1 MTANVT
7 LILDSQDLGGA
18 VEPGNNTLGSSSHFT
33 QNNNLATTYNSFYQG
48 SLLFFNFTYEMEYI
62 IKFDGSS
69 VLLFGY
75 ALGEVSKNFTV
86 DGSLVQPNTLSQNSN
101 NNNSDLPA
109 GGQFPSSPFQGRIS
123 GVQQMSIDY
132 ALVTATNTSNL
143 EDKTIFVDDDDAE
156 ITWSGWTRQA
166 DRVYDTYGVTY
177 VTVLPG
183 WQQLDSRIIKALPH
197 GKSVHQS
204 NTSGDSFL
212 FKFAGKSILVAGF
225 TPGSE
230 QGHGALTMTFDVDG
244 NSTSKSYFTP
254 DYEPSLHFV
263 YFSNPDLPAGN
274 HTLTVTIHSVSGN
287 ISAYI
292 DYITYKPTFN
302 TLIDKPDFSR
312 PDPAPIS
319 NPDPN
324 PSGSHDSV
332 AVKVGATIGSLL
344 LVTILV
350 ASLWFFS
357 KRRQKRERRLQ
368 GINEGMIGYMVE
380 PFTMPISEANLHMAL
395 GRKGTGE
402 NLRSII
408 TTQDVLT
415 HRPVSVPM
423 QPLDSA
429 FNIIP
434 PSSAMPASESPAAI
448 AARMRGMEAQ
458 MELMS
463 REMQQHIVAP
473 PTYQSEWSS

>member
-1 MTANVT
+1 
-7 LILDSQDLGGA
+7 
-18 VEPGNNTLGSSSHFT
+18 
-33 QNNNLATTYNSFYQG
+33 
-48 SLLFFNFTYEMEYI
+48 MEYATDV
-62 IKFDGSS
+62 DGSS
-69 VLLFGY
+69 ILFFGY

-86 DGSLVQPNTLSQNSN
+86 DESSVQPNTLDQNI
-101 NNNSDLPA
+101 LT
-109 GGQFPSSPFQGRIS
+109 GGQFPSSPFQGSIS

-132 ALVTATNTSNL
+132 AIVTATNTSNL

-156 ITWSGWTRQA
+156 ITWSGWTREA
-166 DRVYDTYGVTY
+166 NSTYYVFGVKH
-177 VTVLPG
+177 VDGSEMPG
-183 WQQLDSRIIKALPH
+183 GIEPWMSEALPH
-197 GKSVHQS
+197 GNSVHQS
-204 NTSGDSFL
+204 NTPGDSFV

-225 TPGSE
+225 SPGSGRE
-230 QGHGALTMTFDVDG
+230 LSLGHGALTMTFDVDG
-244 NSTSKSYFTP
+244 NSTSKNYFTP
-254 DYEPSLHFV
+254 NSEPSLHFV

-274 HTLTVTIHSVSGN
+274 HTLTATIHSVEGN

-292 DYITYKPTFN
+292 DYITYKPIFS
-302 TLIDKPDFSR
+302 TLIDKPDFS
-312 PDPAPIS
+312 DPNPNPIP

-324 PSGSHDSV
+324 HPGSHDSV
-332 AVKVGATIGSLL
+332 AVKVGTTIGSLL
-344 LVTILV
+344 FMTVLV
-350 ASLWFFS
+350 ASLWFL
-357 KRRQKRERRLQ
+357 KRRQKRKQRPQ
-368 GINEGMIGYMVE
+368 GIHEGMSGYVVE

-423 QPLDSA
+423 QPSDPA

-434 PSSAMPASESPAAI
+434 PSSVMPTSESPAAM
-448 AARMRGMEAQ
+448 AARMRGVEVQ
-458 MELMS
+458 IELMS